1 MKDIG
6 FSHLDWNLLRSFV
19 TIAQSSSIT
28 DAAQRL
34 CLTQPAVSG
43 CLKRLE
49 EQVGYRLIE
58 RSSTMFELTEAGRR
72 LLHEAIDITA
82 AVSRLPA
89 SLGEAEKVLTGEAT
103 IVLASHVESPEFDA
117 ALACF
122 HQRHPQV
129 GLTLKVEASREG
141 LAMVAAKRADMA
153 VCVVGDSNLQLEYTL
168 LFQEHFGLYCGP
180 SHPLFGREDLSV
192 SDLNGFA
199 SVGYLAESSNR
210 ALHELT
216 ALRQRCGLKPDLV
229 GRSHNLEEIKRM
241 IIAGFG
247 IGPLPVHV
255 VERDCAAGR
264 LWRLP
269 PFEGTP
275 QAGVYVVTQPAAL
288 RTRIADELHRVFSEQ
303 VAAHPPESRIYGGAD
318 PAPEQGRGARPR
330 PLAV

>member
-43 CLKRLE
+43 SLKRLE

-58 RSSTMFELTEAGRR
+58 RSSTMFELTEAGRA
-72 LLHEAIDITA
+72 LLGEALEITA
-82 AVSRLPA
+82 TVSRLPA
-89 SLGEAEKVLTGEAT
+89 SLGEAEKVLSGDAT
-103 IVLASHVESPEFDA
+103 IVLASHVESPDFDA
-117 ALACF
+117 ALATF

-129 GLTLKVEASREG
+129 RLTLQVEASREG
-141 LAMVAAKRADMA
+141 LAMVAAKRADMG
-153 VCVVGDSNLQLEYTL
+153 VCVVGDSNNMQLDYTL

-180 SHPLFGREDLSV
+180 THPLFGREGLSV
-192 SDLNGFA
+192 SDLEGFS

-216 ALRQRCGLKPDLV
+216 ALRQRCGLNLDLV

-241 IIAGFG
+241 VIAGFG

-269 PFEGTP
+269 PYESTP
-275 QAGVYVVTQPAAL
+275 QAGVYFVTQPAPL
-288 RTRIADELHRVFSEQ
+288 RSRIAEELHRIFTEQ
-303 VAAHPPESRIYGGAD
+303 VETRPPEDRVYG
-318 PAPEQGRGARPR
+318 RSV
-330 PLAV
+330 L